1 MALAAGVSQAHPIPA
16 SSGADIVAVMLDLPG
31 LAYAQRTFRIM
42 ARTWHTWWRWCVLS
56 IGLAGGMA
64 LASGRASTAGEIR
77 LDYAEIAHLL
87 ELMIGGD
94 RVLVRCAQAGSGGR
108 GCARDG
114 ELAIEVAGWRGLAE
128 GGAGGVW
135 RVKAPRFSA
144 FGGNYQVV
152 PAAPIVVSVSAR
164 AQADG
169 VRLEAR
175 AAGEVRFHVQCRSG
189 ACTDDALIPS
199 LMWHAPGLVFA
210 IAVRDIE
217 GTAAMGLG
225 QVELSGHFDFACSE
239 RWGVGRVICAAGAA
253 AFGKRLGARVRT
265 QIAANFAGLDL
276 RRLTAQVPQQRG
288 FRLRDVRGSAGGVRL
303 LFCVGH
309 DCD

>member
-1 MALAAGVSQAHPIPA
+1 
-16 SSGADIVAVMLDLPG
+16 MLDLLG
-31 LAYAQRTFRIM
+31 LAYVQRTFCIM
-42 ARTWHTWWRWCVLS
+42 ARTSHPWWRWCVLS

-87 ELMIGGD
+87 ELMIGGN
-94 RVLVRCAQAGSGGR
+94 RVLVRCARSGSGSGG
-108 GCARDG
+108 CTRDDD
-114 ELAIEVAGWRGLAE
+114 LAVEVAGWRGLS
-128 GGAGGVW
+128 GDGAPRIW
-135 RVKAPRFSA
+135 RVAAPRFSA
-144 FGGNYQVV
+144 LGGNYQIV
-152 PAAPIVVSVSAR
+152 PSAPIAVSVSAR

-175 AAGEVRFHVQCRSG
+175 AAGEVRFRVQCRSG
-189 ACTDDALIPS
+189 ACTDDALIPP
-199 LMWHAPGLVFA
+199 LMWHAPGLVVVV
-210 IAVRDIE
+210 AVRAID
-217 GTAAMGLG
+217 GTLSMAPGG
-225 QVELSGHFDFACSE
+225 IELSGHFDFACSE

-253 AFGKRLGARVRT
+253 AFGKRLGARVRA

-276 RRLTAQVPQQRG
+276 RRLTALVPQQRG
-288 FRLRDVRGSAGGVRL
+288 FRLRDVRGSAGGVRI